1 MNFQTMSKQRKYVL
15 IAAAAGLISMFLPWI
30 RVSVF
35 GLTQSVNG
43 LHGTGILVFLCFAAC
58 GIIAYLGDQ
67 SKNLEKTMWMLT
79 LICSALATLIVLWNI
94 IKASGSIYGA
104 YLSFGI
110 YLAALAAIGIL
121 ASAFLFRSP
130 TDNIRDSFES
140 LKNDLGNK
148 MRSSST
154 AGNTATKIN
163 SDSNAKPNSPS
174 DTETTRNSPA
184 NSSNQV
190 KDVDDI
196 KNPSNL
202 NPPL

>member
-1 MNFQTMSKQRKYVL
+1 MGKQRRFVL
-15 IAAAAGLISMFLPWI
+15 IAAIVGIISMFLPWI

-79 LICSALATLIVLWNI
+79 LIFSALATLIVLWNI
-94 IKASGSIYGA
+94 IKASGSIYSA

-110 YLAALAAIGIL
+110 YLAASAAMGIL

-154 AGNTATKIN
+154 ANNTATKY
-163 SDSNAKPNSPS
+163 SDSDAKPNSPS
-174 DTETTRNSPA
+174 DTEATRNSPA

>member
-1 MNFQTMSKQRKYVL
+1 MNFQTMNKQRKFVL

-43 LHGTGILVFLCFAAC
+43 LHGTGVLVFLCFAAC

-67 SKNLEKTMWMLT
+67 SKNLEKTMWMIT
-79 LICSALATLIVLWNI
+79 LICGALATLIVVWNI
-94 IKASGSIYGA
+94 INASGSIYSA

-140 LKNDLGNK
+140 LKNNLGNK

-154 AGNTATKIN
+154 TGNTSTN
-163 SDSNAKPNSPS
+163 SNIDNITKPNSPA
-174 DTETTRNSPA
+174 DTEGIRNNPA
-184 NSSNQV
+184 NTGNQV